1 MPSSVALDPI
11 GPLRDVVT
19 SERQPQPLGER
30 SEYRDDERRRRA
42 ESRAGRCVH
51 ERVEREAAFD
61 RAELRHD
68 MVVYSL
74 VQVEH
79 PVDRQLGLQLVAQRL
94 VAVQSPQHDLRLVR
108 RLDRGMGVQ
117 RDRRVENGSSVQV
130 RVGTNVRSP
139 SGQTDSKRG
148 FASVNHGYAFGPGD
162 GPGGRPSRAASVA
175 GGIKIAIAPGFS
187 NPPGS
192 PLLCPEDD
200 ALPERTVRARRE
212 RDASRHEWGRTSLLC
227 GKVSRIEIEI
237 CCNA

>member
-1 MPSSVALDPI
+1 MHGLDRGAVVAEDVLLLLLDDFRRHAAFGGIVQQQVVLQLVDILPLDAQRIDDHAVVVELHVVESSESGGVLVLLASGHAQLVALDPI

-42 ESRAGRCVH
+42 ESRAGRRVH

-117 RDRRVENGSSVQV
+117 RDRRVENGPSVQV
-130 RVGTNVRSP
+130 RVGTDVRSP
-139 SGQTDSKRG
+139 SG
-148 FASVNHGYAFGPGD
+148 
-162 GPGGRPSRAASVA
+162 
-175 GGIKIAIAPGFS
+175 
-187 NPPGS
+187 
-192 PLLCPEDD
+192 
-200 ALPERTVRARRE
+200 
-212 RDASRHEWGRTSLLC
+212 
-227 GKVSRIEIEI
+227 
-237 CCNA
+237 